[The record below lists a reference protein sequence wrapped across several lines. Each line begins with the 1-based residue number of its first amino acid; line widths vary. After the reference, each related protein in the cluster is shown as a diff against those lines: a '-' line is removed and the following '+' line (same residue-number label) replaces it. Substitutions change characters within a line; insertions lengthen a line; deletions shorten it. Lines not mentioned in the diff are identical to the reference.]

1 MIVRRVMNVAAL
13 TSGKARLA
21 RVKIIRRSLIN
32 REWEELKAYLGDRE
46 SQRQLG
52 QTSAEVAGLNL
63 WVLGLER
70 WGSII
75 CIRAAYEAAVYAD
88 RVLGQAQ
95 ALPEEF
101 AAANS
106 KLLTAIGQW
115 LHHHQNPVA
124 RQMLAKYQA
133 LFESRATVV
142 PPNGFDVDVSYHATM
157 ATLYLFAAIGPS
169 THAEVTPPNQAA
181 LFASACVMYCVR
193 AVEGKPLPDG
203 TPSMLDHIR
212 GEILRTINNHK
223 GHISI
228 GINP

>member
-1 MIVRRVMNVAAL
+1 MIVRRVTSVTAL
-13 TSGKARLA
+13 TPGNARLA
-21 RVKIIRRSLIN
+21 RIKIIRRGLIDLE
-32 REWEELKAYLGDRE
+32 RKELKAYLGDRE

-52 QTSAEVAGLNL
+52 QASAEVADLNV
-63 WVLGLER
+63 WALGLER

-88 RVLGQAQ
+88 RVSGP
-95 ALPEEF
+95 ALPEDF

-133 LFESRATVV
+133 HFESQATVV
-142 PPNGFDVDVSYHATM
+142 PPKGFDADVAYNVTM

-181 LFASACVMYCVR
+181 LFSSACVTYCTR
-193 AVEGKPLPDG
+193 AIEGKPRLDG
-203 TPSMLDHIR
+203 TPSLLDHIR
-212 GEILRTINNHK
+212 QEVLRSIN
-223 GHISI
+223 
-228 GINP
+228 